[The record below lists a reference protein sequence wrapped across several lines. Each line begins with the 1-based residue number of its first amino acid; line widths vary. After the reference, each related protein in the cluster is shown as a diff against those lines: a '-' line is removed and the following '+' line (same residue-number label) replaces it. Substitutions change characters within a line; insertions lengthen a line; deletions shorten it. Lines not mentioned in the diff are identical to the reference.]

1 MWAFPHATA
10 SSSSPWSRTG
20 SCASRGSANYTA
32 DDIQEAI
39 DIAAA
44 GMVPGDAIVSHSYGI
59 EDAVEAFTVAA
70 QGVAGKVVID
80 LRRATY

>member
-1 MWAFPHATA
+1 
-10 SSSSPWSRTG
+10 
-20 SCASRGSANYTA
+20 
-32 DDIQEAI
+32 
-39 DIAAA
+39 
-44 GMVPGDAIVSHSYGI
+44 MVPGEAIVGHSYGI

>member
-1 MWAFPHATA
+1 VGVPPRDGVIQLPLVQDWERRIP
-10 SSSSPWSRTG
+10 
-20 SCASRGSANYTA
+20 GSANYTA

>member
-1 MWAFPHATA
+1 
-10 SSSSPWSRTG
+10 
-20 SCASRGSANYTA
+20 
-32 DDIQEAI
+32 
-39 DIAAA
+39 
-44 GMVPGDAIVSHSYGI
+44 MVPGDAIVSHSYGI